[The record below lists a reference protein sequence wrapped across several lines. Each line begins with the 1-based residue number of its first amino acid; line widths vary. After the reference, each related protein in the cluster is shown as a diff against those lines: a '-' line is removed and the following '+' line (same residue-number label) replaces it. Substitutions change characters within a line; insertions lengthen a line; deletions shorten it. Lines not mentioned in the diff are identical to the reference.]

1 MARRAFA
8 YIPGYF
14 LRARSIDPDNPLIN
28 LSLGLAYVHYGL
40 KRQSANRQYILLQG
54 QAFLTKYASTEA
66 QGPGELGSAES
77 NYNVG
82 RLFQL
87 LGVSHL
93 ALEYYG
99 KALEASEGMQANSD
113 VAKMTMVNYVSML
126 MTVKNRS
133 LALALTKQN
142 LVL

>member
-1 MARRAFA
+1 M
-8 YIPGYF
+8 PGYF
-14 LRARSIDPDNPLIN
+14 LRARSLDPDNPMIN

-54 QAFLTKYASTEA
+54 QSFLTKYASVEGQA
-66 QGPGELGSAES
+66 PEELGSAES
-77 NYNVG
+77 NYNIG

-87 LGVSHL
+87 LGIAHL
-93 ALEYYG
+93 AIEYYSN
-99 KALEASEGMQANSD
+99 ALEAARGNQADDD
-113 VAKMTMVNYVSML
+113 VAKMAMVNCVNL
-126 MTVKNRS
+126 LVTIKNRS